1 MLNRMTE
8 LATKASNGTYDDPVD
23 RQAIQ
28 DEFNALNDEIDRI
41 ADSTNFNGI
50 KLLDGSLNNASSVT
64 VTVGTG
70 ANTFVASVGENAGAG
85 GTNATKITIGSDVAN
100 EGGTIKVDLAT
111 AGEIKITLGTKT
123 NASSYS
129 AKDIEDAVKNAV
141 HKAVDDGT
149 LSATKAQDYLT
160 FKLEGQTINYAAGA
174 AAEAGTAVA
183 FGAASIDPV
192 TGKASKSLTLQ
203 IGDTN
208 DGFNQLNLSISNMK
222 ATDLG
227 VRGVTVSSLTDAQ
240 GAMATIKTAINTV
253 STQRGQLGALQNR
266 LEHTINNLGVTT
278 ENITA
283 AESRI
288 RDVDMAKEM
297 MTFTKNSVLQQSAQA
312 MLAQA
317 NQQPQSV
324 LQLLQ

>member
-28 DEFNALNDEIDRI
+28 DEFNALNEEIDRI

-50 KLLDGSLNNASSVT
+50 KLLDGTLNNASSVDIN
-64 VTVGTG
+64 VGATG
-70 ANTFVASVGENAGAG
+70 NSIHASVGAGAAAKTIQITNSADKAG
-85 GTNATKITIGSDVAN
+85 GTILVDTT
-100 EGGTIKVDLAT
+100 GGNIKV
-111 AGEIKITLGTKT
+111 ELGTGT
-123 NASSYS
+123 TASSYT
-129 AKDIEDAVKNAV
+129 AKDIEDAIKNAV
-141 HKAVDDGT
+141 RKGIDDGS
-149 LSATKAQDYLT
+149 LSGAVAEGLLSI
-160 FKLEGQTINYAAGA
+160 KLEGQTINYDANTAQQAVTG
-174 AAEAGTAVA
+174 GT
-183 FGAASIDPV
+183 FGAAQEDANHNAIH
-192 TGKASKSLTLQ
+192 SLTLQ

-208 DGFNQLNLSISNMK
+208 DAYNQMNLAIANMK
-222 ATDLG
+222 STSLG
-227 VRGVTVSSLTDAQ
+227 VGNVKVDSLANAQ